1 MIRWRCWSVVSV
13 SNCQTD
19 RSFQS
24 STFNFKSS
32 KLISF
37 RTMGTRA
44 SHRSGLEM
52 LSHLKMINN
61 EFLLVTDA
69 IFKAAMTA
77 GSPTVTTS
85 MTTMISVMLVMMK
98 MWWMMNI
105 LFISM
110 HSFPRF
116 IQTVSFLLLHIC
128 NICTARARASHVLYC
143 CFVTH
148 LLSIN
153 NKQAF
158 LQTELFLTNWLY
170 GWKISFSIQP

>member
-1 MIRWRCWSVVSV
+1 
-13 SNCQTD
+13 
-19 RSFQS
+19 
-24 STFNFKSS
+24 
-32 KLISF
+32 
-37 RTMGTRA
+37 
-44 SHRSGLEM
+44 
-52 LSHLKMINN
+52 MINN
-61 EFLLVTDA
+61 EFLPVTDA

-98 MWWMMNI
+98 MWWMMTI

-148 LLSIN
+148 LLSVN
-153 NKQAF
+153 NKQGF

-170 GWKISFSIQP
+170 GMNDSKKWTTQWPLFMTFFSVLQDVPKKYPFCSFLSFRPWEGCVER